1 MKIEKVTMPK
11 ERAKKLWREYCKT
24 LKTRE
29 KDYKKEI
36 KEIKQCYYQ
45 LSKGRAIINIVDVF
59 KKFGLNELG
68 QPFLAFA
75 PAKERFVVF
84 RQSTGA
90 SEAGRAVFTD
100 EKYWDHETFLSLPE
114 NTFARIQRNNDYILK
129 TSVPIIPPKF
139 LPKSLRGCYLLWEVE
154 NWETLRPKRDPIL
167 LKKLSGNLY
176 AVLATWNL
184 TKIEAMIVS
193 GRR

>member
-1 MKIEKVTMPK
+1 MINTKIEKVTMPK
-11 ERAKKLWREYCKT
+11 EKAKKLWREYCKT

-68 QPFLAFA
+68 HPLLAFA

-84 RQSTGA
+84 RQSTWSENRGNA
-90 SEAGRAVFTD
+90 SFTS
-100 EKYWDHETFLSLPE
+100 EGWQYKTFLDLNVFPH
-114 NTFARIQRNNDYILK
+114 LK
-129 TSVPIIPPKF
+129 RDRDCELRTSVPLIPPKF
-139 LPKSLRGCYLLWEVE
+139 LPKTLRGCFLLWEVE

-184 TKIEAMIVS
+184 TKIEAMIIS
-193 GRR
+193 GR

>member
-45 LSKGRAIINIVDVF
+45 LSKGRPIINILDIF
-59 KKFGLNELG
+59 KKFGLNENH
-68 QPFLAFA
+68 QPILAFA
-75 PAKERFVVF
+75 PAKERFIVF
-84 RQSTGA
+84 RQSAWGA
-90 SEAGRAVFTD
+90 NRGLASFTSEGWNY
-100 EKYWDHETFLSLPE
+100 KTFLSLPDD
-114 NTFARIQRNNDYILK
+114 TFPHLK
-129 TSVPIIPPKF
+129 RDRDCELRTSVPIIPPKF
-139 LPKSLRGCYLLWEVE
+139 LPKTLRGCYLLWEVE